1 MARLFGLPVLTRR
14 STQQAV
20 VNPSGFGSEPTM
32 TPQAG
37 DSNRWQLGPSS
48 RADLMQNGSM
58 RGQWGIAFQSASGI
72 VQGSDFTAY
81 GGSGHTRWDTTSNIS
96 DQAAINRS
104 AVSCWYYFPEK
115 APSRDVRFQI
125 FYQTDESK
133 IEQAVRM
140 WGADNHTVPGIW
152 NYDSVPV

>member
-1 MARLFGLPVLTRR
+1 
-14 STQQAV
+14 
-20 VNPSGFGSEPTM
+20 M